1 MAKFDDTK
9 ILITGGGPY
18 YTEETFIVDTLS
30 DFEITPG
37 PEMQTKRYLHACSSF
52 VYQGEKVVIVA
63 GGYDYIDGSNET
75 PLDST
80 ELCDLRTAV
89 CISGRPIHF
98 CLGNNKHKNE
108 NVLSVLY
115 GNQQNNTHNLQF

>member
-1 MAKFDDTK
+1 
-9 ILITGGGPY
+9 
-18 YTEETFIVDTLS
+18 
-30 DFEITPG
+30 
-37 PEMQTKRYLHACSSF
+37 MQTKRYLHACSSF